1 MQGLLAIVKQQ
12 EFAQPKAIKEK
23 VQETLAKIKKE
34 LPLFH
39 QSMALYLANADTQ
52 FVLYRPIKV
61 YSFKIKFK
69 AIDLIC

>member
-23 VQETLAKIKKE
+23 VQETLAKIKKD

-39 QSMALYLANADTQ
+39 QSMALYLANVDTQ

-61 YSFKIKFK
+61 CCFKN
-69 AIDLIC
+69 